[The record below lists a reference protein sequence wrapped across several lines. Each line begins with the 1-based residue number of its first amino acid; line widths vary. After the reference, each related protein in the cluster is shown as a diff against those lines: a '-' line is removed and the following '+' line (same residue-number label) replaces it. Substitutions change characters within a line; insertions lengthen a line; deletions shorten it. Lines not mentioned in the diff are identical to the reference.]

1 MRHVAPLFP
10 VRSVD
15 STYFPAPRGCTYPAS
30 ILIQDFAVSVSQ
42 CLCGKSHV
50 LRNLQPLC
58 LLFALFSALPSFVF
72 KSLQPLFA
80 KHPGG
85 VAATFLGRPS
95 LRHSPLSGRLQRL
108 FGLQYTLRPG
118 SWQHRRIYTP
128 PWINASPLLTPP
140 SPNSPTAPPSWSAAS
155 ASAASPST

>member
-1 MRHVAPLFP
+1 MKNRGRGEGVRISFASPLHAPRGASNP
-10 VRSVD
+10 QCAQSICA
-15 STYFPAPRGCTYPAS
+15 YFSSPRGCTYS
-30 ILIQDFAVSVSQ
+30 TGILIQDFAVSVSQ
-42 CLCGKSHV
+42 SLCGKSRV
-50 LRNLQPLC
+50 LINLQPLC

-80 KHPGG
+80 KHPGWG

-95 LRHSPLSGRLQRL
+95 LRDSPLSGRLQRL

-128 PWINASPLLTPP
+128 PWINA
-140 SPNSPTAPPSWSAAS
+140 
-155 ASAASPST
+155 